1 MEKEKLQEKLE
12 NEFVDFAIEYPQS
25 ALSLIT
31 GLFVGLIEHSVRSQG
46 EDETLELKIKGLQKR
61 NITIHKVE

>member
-12 NEFVDFAIEYPQS
+12 NEFIDFAIEYPQS

-31 GLFVGLIEHSVRSQG
+31 CLFVGLIEHSVRSQG
-46 EDETLELKIKGLQKR
+46 EDETKEVKIDGLGNR
-61 NITIHKVE
+61 NITLHAIE